1 MNKELWIKRAKE
13 LGIDE
18 LEIYE
23 QLSVSRSLSWF
34 EGKTDTFAT
43 SRVLGISLRAIAGG
57 KQAEMAL
64 EQAEDENMD
73 EILGS
78 LLLQAKAVS
87 SSDTAALRGP
97 EKTEEVKS
105 KKHFVKPSVEAIQE
119 TLAEIEKKVL
129 AYDPRIVQVAGA
141 EWDEE
146 GVVRRITNSLGLHV
160 EEEGCY
166 QILFV
171 SAAAVDGEEI
181 KTAYKVEFV
190 EDLAVFDKDAFV
202 KKLSEE
208 LLGKLGGKSI
218 PTGFYK
224 VILEKK
230 AMTSLFMVMSNM
242 FSGELINKGISPVR
256 DKLGQK
262 IFSEKITVVDDPKNT
277 DCAEVANYD
286 DEGCPTRR
294 KEVVK
299 DGVFKMA
306 LHSTKTAMA
315 AGTESTGNGFK
326 GDYTAPVSV
335 KPKNCMIVPGG
346 KSLSELEQEM
356 GEGLV
361 IQELQG
367 LHAGINPVTTDF
379 SLQCSGYFVKDGKK
393 THGVTLVTVAANYLD
408 LMNKVVS
415 VGSDL
420 EWSYWPVACPSVLF
434 EGAAIS
440 GE

>member
-34 EGKTDTFAT
+34 EGKTDTFTT
-43 SRVLGISLRAIAGG
+43 SRVLGISLRAIADG

-64 EQAEDENMD
+64 EQADDETMD

-78 LLLQAKAVS
+78 LREQAKAVS
-87 SSDTAALRGP
+87 SSDVSALRAP
-97 EKTEEVKS
+97 EETEEVKS
-105 KKHFVKPSVEAIQE
+105 KRHFVKPSVEAIQE
-119 TLAEIEKKVL
+119 ALGEIEKKVL
-129 AYDPRIVQVAGA
+129 AYDPRIIQMGAA
-141 EWDEE
+141 EWVEE
-146 GVVRRITNSLGLHV
+146 STVRRITNSLGLHV

-166 QILFV
+166 QFLFAE
-171 SAAAVDGEEI
+171 AAAMDGEEV
-181 KTAYKVEFV
+181 KTAYKVEIV
-190 EDLAVFDKDAFV
+190 EDLADYDRDLFV
-202 KKLSEE
+202 KKLSDE
-208 LLGKLGGKSI
+208 LLGKLGGRSL
-218 PTGFYK
+218 PTGQYK
-224 VILEKK
+224 IILEKD
-230 AMTSLFMVMSNM
+230 AMTSLFMVMSSM

-256 DKLGQK
+256 DKMGEK
-262 IFSEKITVVDDPKNT
+262 IFSELITVVDDPKNT
-277 DCAEVANYD
+277 DCLEVANYD

-294 KEVVK
+294 KELVK

-335 KPKNCMIVPGG
+335 QPKNCMIVPGE
-346 KSLSELEQEM
+346 KSLEELQEEM

-361 IQELQG
+361 ITDLQG

-379 SLQCSGYFVKDGKK
+379 SLQCQGYYVKDGKK
-393 THGVTLVTVAANYLD
+393 AYGVTLVTVAANYLE
-408 LMNKVVS
+408 LMKDVVA

-420 EWSYWPVACPSVLF
+420 EWKYLPIACPSVLF
-434 EGAAIS
+434 KGAAIS